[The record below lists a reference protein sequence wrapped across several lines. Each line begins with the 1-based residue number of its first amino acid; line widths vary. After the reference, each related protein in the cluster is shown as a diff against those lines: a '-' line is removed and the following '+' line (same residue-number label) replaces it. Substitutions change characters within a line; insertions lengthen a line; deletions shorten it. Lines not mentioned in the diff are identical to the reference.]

1 MTRGRDF
8 GSLVVVLGVL
18 AHAAVQA
25 NANIPRSVVGNGGAV
40 ATGTGRMLK
49 GTVGQTV
56 IGRSLGTGRV
66 LNSGFWQAK
75 MLPTVGVEPHAIP
88 LTLSFAAPQPNP
100 TTSGVRL
107 SIALP
112 SAARVRLDVFD
123 AAGRHVRILARQ
135 SCESGIHAWTWDL
148 RSDAGDRVPTGIFF
162 TRLRVNDR
170 IVGSRRIVVL

>member
-1 MTRGRDF
+1 MRRGREF
-8 GSLVVVLGVL
+8 GSLVAVLGVL

-25 NANIPRSVVGNGGAV
+25 DANVPRSVVGNGGTV

-49 GTVGQTV
+49 GTVGQTAV
-56 IGRSLGTGRV
+56 GRALGTGRV
-66 LNSGFWQAK
+66 LNAGFWQAK
-75 MLPTVGVEPHAIP
+75 MLPTVGVEPDAIP

-100 TTSGVRL
+100 ATSGVRL
-107 SIALP
+107 SVALP
-112 SAARVRLDVFD
+112 AAARVRLDVFD
-123 AAGRHVRILARQ
+123 AAGRHVRVLARQ
-135 SCESGIHAWTWDL
+135 SFEPGVHAWTWDL